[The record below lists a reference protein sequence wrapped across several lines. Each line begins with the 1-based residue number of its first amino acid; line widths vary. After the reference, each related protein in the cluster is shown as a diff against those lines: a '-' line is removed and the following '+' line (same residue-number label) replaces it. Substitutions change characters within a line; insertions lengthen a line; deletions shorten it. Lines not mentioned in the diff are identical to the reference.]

1 MLEVWKDVI
10 GYEGLYQVSNLG
22 RVRSFYK
29 NKLTILS
36 YRRAKAGYHTVCL
49 HKNKKPL
56 TQNIHRLIADAFIP
70 NTECKKYV
78 NHIDGDKG
86 NNILSNLEWVTQ
98 SENMKHAYDIGLMGT
113 KKCKCIETNE
123 IFNSIREAEA
133 KYNLNNS
140 HITACCKGSRKTHG
154 GYHWEYVLC

>member
-10 GYEGLYQVSNLG
+10 GYEGLYRVSNLG
-22 RVRSFYK
+22 RVKSLCK
-29 NKLTILS
+29 CNEIIL
-36 YRRAKAGYHTVCL
+36 KAGMAKSGYFTVCL
-49 HKNKKPL
+49 HNNKKPL
-56 TQNIHRLIADAFIP
+56 THNVHRLVAQAFIP
-70 NTECKKYV
+70 NLENKRYV
-78 NHIDGDKG
+78 NHIDGNKQ
-86 NNILSNLEWVTQ
+86 NNILSNLEWVTHG
-98 SENMKHAYDIGLMGT
+98 ENMKHAYDIGLMGT